1 MVELIWEGMKT
12 TLVFIGGFIGGIVA
26 GVALMIGFLMII
38 DTSPTAKMD
47 EDCLE
52 VDSIDMKRM
61 TIEEY
66 HQEMNK
72 GAYGDLSFGEGERM
86 MQIVNLQNHD
96 VKQDVIDHWDSI
108 TDAEKVKALLDST
121 YKYEYILLEREMN
134 KRK

>member
-1 MVELIWEGMKT
+1 MCAMNEKLIKKGLLLL
-12 TLVFIGGFIGGIVA
+12 LVFIGGIVT

-47 EDCLE
+47 EDRLE
-52 VDSIDMKRM
+52 VDSIDHMGIS
-61 TIEEY
+61 IEEY
-66 HQEMNK
+66 HKEMSK
-72 GAYGDLSFGEGERM
+72 GVYGDLGFEEGERM
-86 MQIVNLQNHD
+86 MQIINLQNHD

>member
-1 MVELIWEGMKT
+1 MKT
-12 TLVFIGGFIGGIVA
+12 TLVFIGGFIGGIFA
-26 GVALMIGFLMII
+26 GVALMIGLLTII
-38 DTSPTAKMD
+38 ANSPNAEME

-52 VDSIDMKRM
+52 VDSIDHMGISLK
-61 TIEEY
+61 EY
-66 HQEMNK
+66 HKEMSK
-72 GAYGDLSFGEGERM
+72 GVYGELSFEEGQKM
-86 MQIVNLQNHD
+86 MQLINLQDHN